1 MMTTTAP
8 TTQPTGVLTN
18 LATPS
23 GIVLDRVSKTYTG
36 NGHRKTILR
45 DVSFVFPEGRNV
57 AIMGRNGAGKSTLM
71 RLLSGAERPDKGHI
85 TRHGPVSWPMG
96 FSGGFNGSMTGVE
109 NVLFVARLY
118 GQDADAVLDYVTWF
132 SELGANLQRPI
143 KTYSS
148 GMKARLAFGL
158 SMAIPFSTYLI
169 DEITAVGDEAFKR
182 KCRAVF
188 TERQATARVIMI
200 SHSATTIRRH
210 CDCGVLLED
219 GQLTYHEDVGELIDR
234 YRAMLEA

>member
-1 MMTTTAP
+1 MTT
-8 TTQPTGVLTN
+8 TTQPTVH
-18 LATPS
+18 TPHAQHNS
-23 GIVLDRVSKTYTG
+23 IVLKQVSKTYTS
-36 NGHRKTILR
+36 NGQHKTILR
-45 DVSFVFPEGRNV
+45 DVSFIFPEGRNV

-71 RLLSGAERPDKGHI
+71 RLLSGAERPDKGQI
-85 TRHGPVSWPMG
+85 TRYGPVSWPLG

-118 GQDADAVLDYVTWF
+118 GQDADAVLDYVAWF
-132 SELGANLQRPI
+132 SELGTNLRLPI

-182 KCRAVF
+182 KCRAVL
-188 TERQATARVIMI
+188 TERQATARVLMI
-200 SHSATTIRRH
+200 SHSATTIQRH
-210 CDCGVLLED
+210 CDCGVLLEN
-219 GQLTYHEDVGELIDR
+219 GQLTYYDNVEKLINR
-234 YRAMLEA
+234 YRNMLET

>member
-1 MMTTTAP
+1 MMALTTPTAAP
-8 TTQPTGVLTN
+8 PKGAHH
-18 LATPS
+18 ATS
-23 GIVLDRVSKTYTG
+23 VGGIVLDQVSKTYTG
-36 NGHRKTILR
+36 NGQRKEVLR

-71 RLLSGAERPDKGHI
+71 RLLSGAERPDRGRI
-85 TRHGPVSWPMG
+85 TRHSPVSWPLG

-118 GQDADAVLDYVTWF
+118 GQDADAVLEYVAWF
-132 SELGANLQRPI
+132 SELGPNLRLPI
-143 KTYSS
+143 KTFSS

-188 TERQATARVIMI
+188 TERQASARVIMI

-219 GQLTYHEDVGELIDR
+219 GQLTYHEDVGELINR

>member
-1 MMTTTAP
+1 MMALGNPTAQTTAAH
-8 TTQPTGVLTN
+8 TGGG
-18 LATPS
+18 S
-23 GIVLDRVSKTYTG
+23 IVLDQVSKTYTG
-36 NGHRKTILR
+36 NGQRKLILR

-71 RLLSGAERPDKGHI
+71 RLLSGTERPDKGRVV
-85 TRHGPVSWPMG
+85 RHGPVSWPLG

-118 GQDADAVLDYVTWF
+118 GQDAGAVLEYVQWF
-132 SELGANLQRPI
+132 SELGDNLRLPI

-188 TERQATARVIMI
+188 AERQKEARVIMI
-200 SHSATTIRRH
+200 SHSASTIRRT
-210 CDCGVLLED
+210 CDCGVLLEN
-219 GQLTYHEDVGELIDR
+219 GTLTYHDDVGSLIDR
-234 YRAMLEA
+234 YREMLDA